1 VLVITLG
8 VVAPAAL
15 TACSH
20 AKHPAAAVAVPSP
33 SPSPTP
39 TTKPTSGPPPYQWLS
54 GLPYRGTRPVLAV
67 KVDNVAAARPQVG
80 VDAADVVYVEQVE
93 YGLTRLM
100 AVFSSHLPQ
109 LVGPVRSARTNDI
122 ELLAEYGRPVLA
134 FSGANAGVAADVA
147 HANVVDASAD
157 VLPSYFHRD
166 VGREIPHN
174 LFVTPVTLLRDHTS
188 SPSRDVGF
196 RFGAAHPG
204 GGRATVVDV
213 AYPSAAFQFTYDAPS
228 RRYGVSLDG
237 APDVL
242 ANGTRLAATNLI
254 LQYVKVHNDK
264 YVDVNGNVSPYS
276 VTTGKGAAWVYRE
289 GRAQLVEWSRPT
301 PTSPTRWRTG
311 DGKDITLR
319 AGGQTWVM
327 LVPVR

>member
-1 VLVITLG
+1 MAITLG
-8 VVAPAAL
+8 VLAPAVL

-20 AKHPAAAVAVPSP
+20 SKHPAAAAVPP

-39 TTKPTSGPPPYQWLS
+39 TPSSKPGPPPYQWLS
-54 GLPYRGTRPVLAV
+54 GLPYRGPRGVLAV
-67 KVDNVAAARPQVG
+67 KIDNVAPARPQVG

-109 LVGPVRSARTNDI
+109 TVGPVRSARTNDL
-122 ELLAEYGRPVLA
+122 ELLGEYGRPALA

-147 HANVVDASAD
+147 RANVVDASAD
-157 VLPSYFHRD
+157 VLSGYFHRD
-166 VGREIPHN
+166 DGREIPHN
-174 LFVTPVTLLRDHTS
+174 LFLTPIPLLRDHPS

-196 RFGAAHPG
+196 RFGPARPG
-204 GGRATVVDV
+204 GGRATQVDV
-213 AYPSAAFQFTYDAPS
+213 TYPMARFHFTYDAAS
-228 RRYGVSLDG
+228 RRYGVTMDG
-237 APDVL
+237 TPDTL
-242 ANGTRLAATNLI
+242 ASGARLAATNLI